1 ATDVTE
7 ARRLEEQLRQAQKM
21 EALGVLAGGIAH
33 DFNNLLTPIVS
44 YTELMLGRAEAGSR
58 EQRYLGQIRKA
69 AERATELVRQI
80 LAFSRTRQAAVGAA
94 DVCACVDEVL
104 DLLRPTLPSTI
115 ELLRQCDLPD
125 AYVLA
130 DSHEIV
136 QVIMNLCTNAY
147 QAIGEAPGRIIVRVE
162 RVPGAALAPPVAAT
176 DSASPPEWVR
186 LTVQDSGDGI
196 DPEARE
202 HLFEPFFTTKGAGKG
217 TGLGLPVVYGIV
229 RKLGGRIDF
238 ESTPGR
244 GTSFVM
250 ESAGRGRHTGRRGW
264 RVRRRTS
271 AVRASTSCS
280 WMTMPARWRPCARC
294 CSSMATASARL
305 RTGHPPLPRIRPTP
319 ATLPWLSPTR

>member
-1 ATDVTE
+1 
-7 ARRLEEQLRQAQKM
+7 
-21 EALGVLAGGIAH
+21 
-33 DFNNLLTPIVS
+33 
-44 YTELMLGRAEAGSR
+44 
-58 EQRYLGQIRKA
+58 
-69 AERATELVRQI
+69 
-80 LAFSRTRQAAVGAA
+80 QAAVGAA

-162 RVPGAALAPPVAAT
+162 RVPGVALAPPAAAT

-244 GTSFVM
+244 GTSFVV
-250 ESAGRGRHTGRRGW
+250 EL
-264 RVRRRTS
+264 
-271 AVRASTSCS
+271 
-280 WMTMPARWRPCARC
+280 PA
-294 CSSMATASARL
+294 MV
-305 RTGHPPLPRIRPTP
+305 GTP
-319 ATLPWLSPTR
+319 ATGVEGLATDERGQGEHILLVDDDAATRDQVERYLSTTELEVQSVTNGREALNVLSGLPVDLVLLDLMMPVMDG